1 MTLSANT
8 QNVAQIPMSLQLGLL
23 LLVSVCMCLLLVT
36 PGGEDN

>member
-23 LLVSVCMCLLLVT
+23 LLCLCVCS
-36 PGGEDN
+36 GGGDN